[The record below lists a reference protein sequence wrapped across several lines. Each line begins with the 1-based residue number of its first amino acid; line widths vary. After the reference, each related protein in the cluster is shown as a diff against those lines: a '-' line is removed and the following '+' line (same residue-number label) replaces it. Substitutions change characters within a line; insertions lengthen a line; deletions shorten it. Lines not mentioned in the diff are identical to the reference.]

1 MRCAGERYRLLWL
14 QEAISFRNPLIE
26 MLEENYQASVVVD
39 ELNDIYW
46 RQSIRTILHGNR
58 AEAHIISIQRGGGTK
73 AFTHKKACGSI
84 QIDGAINPCHW
95 GCRQATG
102 ARGLIARALKEL
114 GVPVINL
121 EVDCGDSRNF
131 AEGQMRTRLE
141 AFMELL
147 GGIDR
152 RRSRKTGGVACTV

>member
-1 MRCAGERYRLLWL
+1 
-14 QEAISFRNPLIE
+14 
-26 MLEENYQASVVVD
+26 MLEDNYRASVVVE

-46 RQSIRTILHGNR
+46 
-58 AEAHIISIQRGGGTK
+58 EAIDPDDPFPGIARRLISFPFNGAVERRLSHI
-73 AFTHKKACGSI
+73 KKLAQAY

-95 GCRQATG
+95 GCRQSTG
-102 ARGLIARALKEL
+102 ARGLITRALKEL
-114 GVPVINL
+114 GIPVINL

-152 RRSRKTGGVACTV
+152 QKSQKMGGVTCTV